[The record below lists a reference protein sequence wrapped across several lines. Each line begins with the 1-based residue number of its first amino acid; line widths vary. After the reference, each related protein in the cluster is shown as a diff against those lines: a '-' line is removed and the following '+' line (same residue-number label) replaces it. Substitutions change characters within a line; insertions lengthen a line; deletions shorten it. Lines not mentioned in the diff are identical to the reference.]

1 MDNYHVAFATSIL
14 VVLHILLRLAF
25 GSESS
30 TRMVRAYLFR
40 FESVWTYATNESISA
55 SDSLSLNA
63 GILPFPLL
71 MICWSCALVWL
82 CTGADP
88 RSGAFR
94 LFPTAVGVPF

>member
-1 MDNYHVAFATSIL
+1 
-14 VVLHILLRLAF
+14 
-25 GSESS
+25 
-30 TRMVRAYLFR
+30 
-40 FESVWTYATNESISA
+40 
-55 SDSLSLNA
+55 
-63 GILPFPLL
+63 LL